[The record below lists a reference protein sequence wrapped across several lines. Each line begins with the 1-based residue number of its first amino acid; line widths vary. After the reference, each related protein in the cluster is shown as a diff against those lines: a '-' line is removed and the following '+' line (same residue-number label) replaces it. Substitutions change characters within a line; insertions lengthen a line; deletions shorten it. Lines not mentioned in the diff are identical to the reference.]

1 MSTIDKAMG
10 QPQQEILCDFPI
22 FSSSGHTERGQ
33 RPFKSVEAYRYLFSG
48 GSNEKTIGEVSPTYL
63 YSRRAA
69 TAILAHVPDAKLIV
83 SLRNPIDRTASVYS
97 MLSGSDKGKRPL
109 KEALQN
115 DTELV
120 RSSMYY
126 EHVRYYMKLYGKDKI
141 KVLLF
146 DALEAD
152 WLGVVRDVYRYLG
165 VDDQFP
171 PNVAVRHNPGT
182 KTHSTIIRRVEKIY
196 RSSARL

>member
-1 MSTIDKAMG
+1 
-10 QPQQEILCDFPI
+10 
-22 FSSSGHTERGQ
+22 
-33 RPFKSVEAYRYLFSG
+33 
-48 GSNEKTIGEVSPTYL
+48 
-63 YSRRAA
+63 
-69 TAILAHVPDAKLIV
+69 
-83 SLRNPIDRTASVYS
+83 
-97 MLSGSDKGKRPL
+97 MLSGSDNGKRPP

-126 EHVRYYMKLYGKDKI
+126 EHVRHYMKLFRKDKI

-146 DALEAD
+146 DDLEAD
-152 WLGVVRDVYRYLG
+152 RLDVVRDVYRYLG

-182 KTHSTIIRRVEKIY
+182 KTHSTIIRRVQKIY
-196 RSSARL
+196 RSSARLWYAIQSVVPYELRRRIASIGRQEMKTAVQVLIGRNLGAWLDNAPQSQSTVRLDNVHG